1 MSKRSMLLWFLM
13 LFTVCLWG
21 QTRNSKLAVMEIGDK
36 TGKMTPDILDNAAEY
51 LRSKLVSSGRFV
63 VISKERQ
70 MAVKIKELK
79 RESYKECYDQ
89 KCQIPLGQALAA
101 DTILSTTI
109 TKMSG
114 VYVVTAELIDLSKEA
129 TIFGA
134 TAQFDGLEEGLRRA
148 LDSIAE
154 QLQNARP
161 VMTAVKAVVY
171 AVKFEANA
179 PGAKAYLDGRLF
191 CFNLPCEKD
200 VEEGEHEIRIT
211 APGYVAEEIKT
222 LVDKSRVF
230 SAKMLKDEAYLA
242 ITNSDLGGDM
252 TIRLDGAVIKT
263 LPMPKRQM
271 APGKHTLVVES
282 ACYEKLDGVIE
293 LKPEEEKE
301 IKIGLTPKKVPLSVE
316 VTDSG
321 GAKIE
326 GAQVWVD
333 GVAVGT
339 APGPFFVPL
348 CSKELVVRKGGY
360 VDFWLPLAFKEGE
373 PFNAVAML
381 DYQYTTV
388 HPYKW
393 WGTGLL
399 IGGAA
404 VLGVGIAFDVLADKE
419 YRDYR
424 TMSMPAALEEAM
436 KEPDFTRASYDA
448 KMKTVYDRAK
458 TYDIIRIVGYSVG
471 GAMAVT
477 GVVLLAIPEDVKVLD
492 LEGFAVS
499 PYRDGVMLSFGYEF

>member
-1 MSKRSMLLWFLM
+1 MLLS
-13 LFTVCLWG
+13 VCLWG

-36 TGKMTPDILDNAAEY
+36 TGKMTPEMLDNAAEY

-70 MAVKIKELK
+70 MAVRIKELK
-79 RESYKECYDQ
+79 KESYKECYDQ

-114 VYVVTAELIDLSKEA
+114 IYVITAELIDLSKEA

-148 LDSIAE
+148 LDAIAE

-161 VMTAVKAVVY
+161 VMPATGKAVVY
-171 AVKFEANA
+171 AIKFEANA

-200 VEEGEHEIRIT
+200 VEEGEREIRIT
-211 APGYVAEEIKT
+211 APGYVAEEFKT
-222 LVDKSRVF
+222 LIDKSRVF
-230 SAKMLKDEAYLA
+230 SAQMKKDEAFLT
-242 ITNSDLGGDM
+242 ITNTDLIGDM
-252 TIRLDGAVIKT
+252 AIQFDGAAIEGF
-263 LPMPKRQM
+263 PMPKRQV

-293 LKPEEEKE
+293 LNPEEEKE
-301 IKIGLTPKKVPLSVE
+301 IKVGLIPKKVSLSVE

-321 GAKIE
+321 GAKLE
-326 GAQVWVD
+326 GAQVSVD
-333 GVAVGT
+333 GVVVGN
-339 APGPFFVPL
+339 APGPFSVPI
-348 CSKELVVRKGGY
+348 CSKGLVIRKPGY

-373 PFNAVAML
+373 PFNAVATL
-381 DYQYTTV
+381 DYQYETIR
-388 HPYKW
+388 PYKW
-393 WGTGLL
+393 WGVGLL
-399 IGGAA
+399 AGGAA

-436 KEPDFTRASYDA
+436 KEPDFTRSSYDE
-448 KMKTVYDRAK
+448 KMKKVYDRAK
-458 TYDIIRIVGYSVG
+458 IYDALRITGYVVG

-477 GVVLLAIPEDVKVLD
+477 GVVLMAIPEEVKVLD
-492 LEGFAVS
+492 LEGFSVA
-499 PYRDGVMLSFGYEF
+499 PYRDGAMLSFGYEF